1 MNARIYEFPE
11 NKKWQECYKAAI
23 VEADSTKL
31 PDRIAEAKKVI
42 GQRARELFQT
52 TGNNFEEEQALD
64 VAICVL
70 HALSWHVEVPTD
82 YSAANP
88 QRSENRH
95 ELTHLK
101 TN

>member
-42 GQRARELFQT
+42 GQPARELFET
-52 TGNNFEEEQALD
+52 KENNFEEKQALD
-64 VAICVL
+64 VAMFVL
-70 HALSWHVEVPTD
+70 HALQGTLKPRPIAV
-82 YSAANP
+82 
-88 QRSENRH
+88 
-95 ELTHLK
+95 HLIRNDLK
-101 TN
+101 AGAS

>member
-1 MNARIYEFPE
+1 MNARVYEFPE

-31 PDRIAEAKKVI
+31 PGRIAEAKKVI

-70 HALSWHVEVPTD
+70 HALHGTLKS
-82 YSAANP
+82 
-88 QRSENRH
+88 RSIAVQPIRND
-95 ELTHLK
+95 LK
-101 TN
+101 TGTS

>member
-11 NKKWQECYKAAI
+11 NKKWQEYYKAAI

-31 PDRIAEAKKVI
+31 PGRIAEAKKVI
-42 GQRARELFQT
+42 SQRARELFQT

-70 HALSWHVEVPTD
+70 HALQGTLKSRPFAGT
-82 YSAANP
+82 ANP
-88 QRSENRH
+88 QRSENRAS
-95 ELTHLK
+95 
-101 TN
+101 

>member
-31 PDRIAEAKKVI
+31 PDCIAEAKKVI
-42 GQRARELFQT
+42 GQRARKLFQT

-70 HALSWHVEVPTD
+70 HALQGTLKSRPIVGT
-82 YSAANP
+82 ANP
-88 QRSENRH
+88 QLSENRAS
-95 ELTHLK
+95 
-101 TN
+101 